1 MRWLGQPCALAPFLP
16 RGAFQAIGGRFASDQ
31 AAGTGGSLRSGA
43 VGAGGAAPGFLPGQA
58 QLSWAEESPLP
69 GPGHQP
75 SGLRLLRR
83 LLRESGLLLLLQ
95 QPAGFALPAAAGG
108 PFRSGTEPLRRPYG
122 QLETPA
128 VDPKL
133 LSPEIA
139 WHAAKGDF
147 PAGGEESRGAGS
159 RGNLAP
165 PKITGTSPENVTDP
179 SQENGKKPNKSH
191 QLKKIFKEYGAVG
204 VTFHIG
210 ISLISLGMFYLIV
223 SSGVDMTTIL
233 FKLGFDEA
241 LVRSKLAAGT
251 STFVLAYAIHKLF
264 APVRIS
270 ITVVSVPF
278 LVRYFR
284 KIGFFKPPSP
294 NP

>member
-16 RGAFQAIGGRFASDQ
+16 RGAFQAIGGRLALDQ
-31 AAGTGGSLRSGA
+31 AAGTAGSLRSGLL
-43 VGAGGAAPGFLPGQA
+43 GAGGAAPGFLPGQA
-58 QLSWAEESPLP
+58 QLSWAVGSPVP
-69 GPGHQP
+69 SRGHQQ

-83 LLRESGLLLLLQ
+83 LLRESGLLLVV
-95 QPAGFALPAAAGG
+95 QPARFALPAAAGG
-108 PFRSGTEPLRRPYG
+108 TEALRRH
-122 QLETPA
+122 LETPA
-128 VDPKL
+128 GDPNRL
-133 LSPEIA
+133 HPERT
-139 WHAAKGDF
+139 WHAAKDDF
-147 PAGGEESRGAGS
+147 FAGGQESRSGGS

-165 PKITGTSPENVTDP
+165 PQTTGTSPENPTDP

-210 ISLISLGMFYLIV
+210 ISLVSLGMFYLIV

-284 KIGFFKPPSP
+284 KIGFFKPPAP

>member
-16 RGAFQAIGGRFASDQ
+16 RGAFQAIGGRFALDQ
-31 AAGTGGSLRSGA
+31 AAGTGCSLRSGA
-43 VGAGGAAPGFLPGQA
+43 IAAGGAAPRFLPGQG
-58 QLSWAEESPLP
+58 QLSWADESPLP
-69 GPGHQP
+69 GRGHQR

-83 LLRESGLLLLLQ
+83 LLRESGLLLR
-95 QPAGFALPAAAGG
+95 PARFALPAAAATGG
-108 PFRSGTEPLRRPYG
+108 PFRSGTELPRRSYS
-122 QLETPA
+122 QLETSA
-128 VDPKL
+128 VDPNRL
-133 LSPEIA
+133 RPEIA
-139 WHAAKGDF
+139 WHAAKSDF
-147 PAGGEESRGAGS
+147 SAGGEERRGGGS

-165 PKITGTSPENVTDP
+165 PQTTGTSPENVRDP
-179 SQENGKKPNKSH
+179 SQENGKKPNKSQ

-210 ISLISLGMFYLIV
+210 ISLVSLGMFYLIV

>member
-1 MRWLGQPCALAPFLP
+1 MRWLGRPCALPPFLP
-16 RGAFQAIGGRFASDQ
+16 RVAFQAIGGRFA
-31 AAGTGGSLRSGA
+31 AGTGGSFPSGA
-43 VGAGGAAPGFLPGQA
+43 VRAGGAAPGLLPGQV
-58 QLSWAEESPLP
+58 QLSWAVETQLP
-69 GPGHQP
+69 GRGHQL

-83 LLRESGLLLLLQ
+83 LLRESGLVLRPIRFGL
-95 QPAGFALPAAAGG
+95 PAGAGG
-108 PFRSGTEPLRRPYG
+108 DPFRIGTDARCRRCH

-128 VDPKL
+128 TKPRQL
-133 LSPEIA
+133 LPQMA
-139 WHAAKGDF
+139 WHATKSDS
-147 PAGGEESRGAGS
+147 PGGGARS
-159 RGNLAP
+159 NLAP
-165 PKITGTSPENVTDP
+165 PKTPGTSSENLTDP

-210 ISLISLGMFYLIV
+210 ISLISLGMFYLVV
-223 SSGVDMTTIL
+223 SSGVDMTTVL

-284 KIGFFKPPSP
+284 KIGFFKPPDP